1 MIPAE
6 LLKELIAIPSVN
18 PMGRDI
24 DGPEFLEA
32 RMTDYLEHWFT
43 DLGVDFRRIELHP
56 RRSNIVA
63 RYQGNPHRPT
73 VLMDAHQ
80 DTVPVEGMTIQA
92 FEPEERDGR
101 IYGRGSCDVKG
112 GMASMLTAF
121 ARVVGER
128 PSETGDV
135 IMSCTC
141 DEEQSMLGIHALTDC
156 WSSAGNAD
164 AAWLTRRP
172 DVVII
177 AEPTSLDIV
186 VAHRGVTRW
195 KLETSGRA
203 AHSSK
208 PSDGINAVY
217 RMAEV
222 VRHLQ
227 DYAAKL
233 ENDSVP
239 HVLCGSP
246 TLSVGRI
253 EGGISVNVVPPHCL
267 IEIDRRVIPGE
278 DQTTVIEQVDMWLR
292 ERIDFDFHMQLPWC
306 TVGPLS
312 DGRNGAVAD
321 SLLTHVEAIVGPH
334 QKLGVAYGTNAAA
347 TGEFVPTVVF
357 GPGSI
362 EQAHTKDE
370 WIEAAQLEQAAEIL
384 FRFLS
389 VNS

>member
-1 MIPAE
+1 MLPAE

-24 DGPEFLEA
+24 DGPEFFEA
-32 RMTDYLEHWFT
+32 GMTDYLERWFAE
-43 DLGVDFRRIELHP
+43 LGVDFRRIELQP

-63 RYQGNPHRPT
+63 CYQGNPHRPT
-73 VLMDAHQ
+73 VLLDAHQ
-80 DTVPVEGMTIQA
+80 DTVPVEGMTIPA
-92 FEPEERDGR
+92 FDPEERDGR

-121 ARVVGER
+121 ARIVRER
-128 PSETGDV
+128 PSQTGDV

-141 DEEQSMLGIHALTDC
+141 DEEQSMSGMHDLTGR
-156 WSSAGNAD
+156 WGSAENAET
-164 AAWLTRRP
+164 AWLTQRP

-195 KLETSGRA
+195 KLQTSGRA

-208 PSDGINAVY
+208 PSEGTNAIY
-217 RMAEV
+217 RMAEIV
-222 VRHLQ
+222 GHLQ
-227 DYAAKL
+227 DYAANL
-233 ENDSVP
+233 ENGSIP

-253 EGGISVNVVPPHCL
+253 EGGISVNVVPPDCS

-292 ERIDFDFHMQLPWC
+292 KRIDFDFQMQPPWC
-306 TVGPLS
+306 IVGPLS
-312 DGRNGAVAD
+312 DDRNGAVAD
-321 SLLTHVEAIVGPH
+321 SLLTHVEAVVGPR

-347 TGEFVPTVVF
+347 TGGTVPTVVF

-384 FRFLS
+384 FRFLA
-389 VNS
+389 VNN